1 VRRLAGLWVAGLCG
15 LALAPAVAQAQ
26 SSGVYAVNFVSN
38 DVSQFGVGSGGALSP
53 LATPTVGA
61 GMGPFAIAI
70 NPDGQSV
77 YVANDLMNGA
87 GAISQYKVGPSDAL
101 TPMSPATVAGA
112 NEPTG
117 IAVSPDGKDVY
128 VADNAVTGG
137 AGVSQYTVGPSGAL
151 TPTSTVTVA
160 ARADPLA
167 IAVGTDGRSVY
178 VTDENSNGPD
188 GVLQYTVGPSG
199 GLTPMADPA
208 VASGSSPFAVTVSP
222 NGKYA
227 YVANFGSTGPDGVSQ
242 YTVGPGG
249 GLSPMT
255 PATVAT
261 GNSPIGVAVSPNGEN
276 AYVANFGSSGQ
287 EGISQYSVG
296 PTGALS
302 PIVPATVDAGQ
313 QPESVVVSPDGKSVY
328 VANGSADG
336 PDGVSQYDVGAGGAL
351 TPKMPAAVAAD
362 NQPAAIAMVPDQGP
376 AAAFSATA
384 AQAGTATSFN
394 ASTSSDPDGT
404 IATYAWSFGDGSS
417 ETTMSPLVTH
427 VYSTAGS
434 YTATLTVTD
443 DSGCST
449 AFVFTG
455 QTASCNGGPR
465 ARVSHKVT
473 IPAPPSPP
481 APTHASSP
489 TDNHFTVSNLRTH
502 RDGKITFAVKLP
514 GSGTIDVLE
523 TAWND
528 NLAHAAI
535 RLAPAPRRFVV
546 ARAHKSARR
555 ATTLHLQVRP
565 NIRGRQLVRH
575 HTYPVTLRMWVTYTP
590 TGGGPRSIG
599 FHGLRLPR

>member
-1 VRRLAGLWVAGLCG
+1 MRRLAGLWVAGLCG
-15 LALAPAVAQAQ
+15 LALAPGVARAQ
-26 SSGVYAVNFVSN
+26 SAGVYAVNFVSN

-53 LATPTVGA
+53 LATPTVAA
-61 GMGPFAIAI
+61 GIGPFAIAI
-70 NPDGQSV
+70 SPDGQSV

-87 GAISQYKVGPSDAL
+87 GAISQYTVGPGDAL

-117 IAVSPDGKDVY
+117 IAVSPDGTYVY
-128 VADNAVTGG
+128 VADNVVTGG
-137 AGVSQYTVGPSGAL
+137 AGVSQYTVGASGAL
-151 TPTSTVTVA
+151 TPTSTVTVP

-167 IAVGTDGRSVY
+167 IAVGADGKSVY
-178 VTDENSNGPD
+178 VTDENSTGPN
-188 GVLQYTVGPSG
+188 GVLQYTVGPNG

-208 VASGSSPFAVTVSP
+208 VASGSSPFAVTVSA

-249 GLSPMT
+249 ALSPMT

-261 GNSPIGVAVSPNGEN
+261 GNSPIGVTVSPNGKSV
-276 AYVANFGSSGQ
+276 YVADFGPGAG
-287 EGISQYSVG
+287 GISQYTVSSS
-296 PTGALS
+296 GALS
-302 PIVPATVDAGQ
+302 PMTPATVAAGD
-313 QPESVVVSPDGKSVY
+313 QPESIVVSPDGKSVY

-351 TPKMPAAVAAD
+351 IPKMPAAVAAD
-362 NQPAAIAMVPDQGP
+362 NEPSAVAVLPDQGP
-376 AAAFSATA
+376 VAAFSATA
-384 AQAGTATSFN
+384 AQAGTQTSFN
-394 ASTSSDPDGT
+394 ASTSSDLDAT

-455 QTASCNGGPR
+455 QTASCNGGPQ
-465 ARVSHKVT
+465 ARVTNKVI
-473 IPAPPSPP
+473 IPPPPSPP
-481 APTHASSP
+481 AATHAGSP
-489 TDNHFTVSNLRTH
+489 TDNHFTVSHLRTH

-514 GSGTIDVLE
+514 GSGRIDVLE
-523 TAWND
+523 TAWNG

-546 ARAHKSARR
+546 GRAHKSARR

-565 NIRGRQLVRH
+565 NMRGRQLVRH

-590 TGGGPRSIG
+590 TGGGPRSVG